1 MKNYRLT
8 KFIALAF
15 IALASAFASS
25 TAQAETINV
34 NAILILG
41 SNDNAGIDSSLQ
53 KYAKKLT
60 EHLRFDT
67 FKLQSSSRAS
77 LPVPGSNIIGMSEE
91 HSVSIKVDSAADGKY
106 RISAQWKRGP
116 QTIVNTTVV
125 ASKNRETVL
134 VGPSNDGK
142 RLILLLVAN

>member
-1 MKNYRLT
+1 MKYIRLP
-8 KFIALAF
+8 KLVAL
-15 IALASAFASS
+15 ILITLASAFATS
-25 TAQAETINV
+25 TAQAEKLTV

-41 SNDNAGIDSSLQ
+41 SNDNGGIDSSLQ
-53 KYAKKLT
+53 KYAKNLT
-60 EHLRFDT
+60 QHFRFDT
-67 FKLQSSSRAS
+67 FKQYSTSRAS
-77 LPVPGSNIIGMSEE
+77 VPVPGSNIIGMAEE
-91 HSVSIKVDSAADGKY
+91 HSVSIKVDSATDGKY